1 MQNLGGEK
9 LKSGSVGWLFECP
22 WAKQR
27 QLELGARAVSTV
39 CMLTVSCMQRSPPTA
54 TTPLVRTAL
63 TLQNLSSELYLAV
76 AFLLLHHRSDCRRCF
91 AQIAGESTR
100 LAEPRGPHRGLA
112 RHRCSPHRTLQSDG
126 GWSRGGSCGGARTPS
141 GSFSPRPELTEGS
154 PSTR

>member
-1 MQNLGGEK
+1 M
-9 LKSGSVGWLFECP
+9 SVGNVKAARTRRACSKHGLHVNS
-22 WAKQR
+22 
-27 QLELGARAVSTV
+27 QLHAAVS
-39 CMLTVSCMQRSPPTA
+39 PH
-54 TTPLVRTAL
+54 TTPVVRTAL

-141 GSFSPRPELTEGS
+141 GSFSPRPGPTEGS
-154 PSTR
+154 QWTR

>member
-1 MQNLGGEK
+1 MGK
-9 LKSGSVGWLFECP
+9 
-22 WAKQR
+22 AKAAR
-27 QLELGARAVSTV
+27 TRSACSKHGLHVNSQLHAAA
-39 CMLTVSCMQRSPPTA
+39 PPTA

-112 RHRCSPHRTLQSDG
+112 RHRCSPHQDTAVG
-126 GWSRGGSCGGARTPS
+126 RGMEPGRELRRCADTVRLLLS
-141 GSFSPRPELTEGS
+141 SPRAHGGLSIDQVRRRE
-154 PSTR
+154 